1 MANYVKF
8 QRGSQDAYN
17 ALKEAGK
24 LDNNTLYFIY
34 DDTNKSVGAL
44 YMGTR
49 IISGGD
55 ITIASANLDDLAD
68 VITNGAGTDSF
79 LVKGENDNWIAKSL
93 EDVVELIKNN
103 LGDLTAQS
111 STQVFQATVENNE
124 THENAISR
132 VTTDILVNSG
142 DIAIVKE
149 LITDNKYQH
158 TAYVYYENEWVAMDG
173 NYSAA
178 SVYTNE
184 DIQVTTDVGE
194 LAANTTVNA
203 GTNVADLL
211 LQILS
216 KSKDPTKSDP
226 RITAFTVKFDSL
238 TDFEVGTS
246 ITPKWEST
254 FNTGSYTYNSS
265 VSNENIVPVS
275 GTGVTVNSWIITID
289 DVVIGNTGSGTGAAF
304 ILGDN
309 TVNFKA
315 VVNYSVGNYALTN
328 LNKLP
333 ENEVR
338 IAAGS
343 VEKTASITSFR
354 KMFGGGTTESTINSS
369 LIRGLGA
376 NQKATTEEFEFMA
389 NVGDTKLIF
398 AYPSTL
404 STTEPKFEYFTMAW
418 EPVGG
423 FVKGDDIQVADARG
437 GENGLITYTVYTY
450 TPAAAY
456 VADTRYKVSF

>member
-8 QRGSQDAYN
+8 QRGSQEAYN
-17 ALKEAGK
+17 ALKAAGT

-34 DDTNKSVGAL
+34 DDTNKSAGAL

-68 VITNGAGTDSF
+68 VIVNGAGTNSF
-79 LVKGENDNWIAKSL
+79 LVKGDNDVWIAKSL

-111 STQVFQATVENNE
+111 SARVFQATIENNE
-124 THENAISR
+124 THENAITR
-132 VTTDILVNSG
+132 VTSDILVNSG
-142 DIAIVKE
+142 DIAIIKE
-149 LITDNKYQH
+149 LIADDKYQH
-158 TAYVYYENEWVAMDG
+158 TAYIYYEDEWVAMDG

-184 DIQVTTDVGE
+184 DIQVTTNVGE

-216 KSKDPTKSDP
+216 KSKDPTQSNP
-226 RITAFTVKFDSL
+226 RITAFTVKFNSL
-238 TDFEVGTS
+238 TDFEAGTS

-254 FNTGSYTYNSS
+254 FNAGSYTYNSS

-275 GTGVTVNSWIITID
+275 GTGVTVNSWSITKD
-289 DVVIGNTGSGTGAAF
+289 GVAIGSTEDGTGAAF

-315 VVNYSVGNYALTN
+315 VANYSAGNYALTN

-343 VEKTASITSFR
+343 AEKTASITSFR

-376 NQKATTEEFEFMA
+376 SQKATTGEFEFMA
-389 NVGDTKLIF
+389 NVGDTKLVF

-404 STTEPKFEYFTMAW
+404 SAAEPKFEYFTMAW
-418 EPVGG
+418 ESVGG
-423 FVKGDDIQVADARG
+423 FVKGDDVQVADARG
-437 GENGLITYTVYTY
+437 GENGLMTYTVYTY

-456 VADTRYKVSF
+456 AADTKYRVSF